1 MGSDVSRLIKN
12 SVLTPLV
19 SGFPLPRFQIDCSQT
34 RVTWPVTNRRTSLHR
49 SHCIH
54 DIHWIWLRWRL
65 TEPVVGGH
73 HFHWVIF
80 FSGGQSRSSESVT
93 DSVTRVS
100 PVHRRPQSVLLS
112 HWQLSRVLTSVR
124 HLDHDGIWDGIYAGS
139 GLVAVVPHLRILSK
153 SKRPAVQLKR
163 QSSFPWRLAKAW
175 TLVCWR
181 NKHSTKSLKTNQT
194 HIHLQLL

>member
-1 MGSDVSRLIKN
+1 MGSDESRLIKN

-73 HFHWVIF
+73 HCFHWVIF
-80 FSGGQSRSSESVT
+80 FSGAGQSRSSESVT

-100 PVHRRPQSVLLS
+100 RTPPASVSVTQSLATQSCPYKCKIFRSRWDLRWDLRRIGFG
-112 HWQLSRVLTSVR
+112 RR
-124 HLDHDGIWDGIYAGS
+124 
-139 GLVAVVPHLRILSK
+139 
-153 SKRPAVQLKR
+153 
-163 QSSFPWRLAKAW
+163 SSTPKD
-175 TLVCWR
+175 
-181 NKHSTKSLKTNQT
+181 
-194 HIHLQLL
+194 IE